1 MKKIIRYSFFSVLP
15 LSTDLCIY
23 FSMVELLK
31 IEVYVSFVTSFLI
44 WSLVA
49 FMITPFIFQNK
60 INFKKYYLK
69 FLLIETLGVFLGEF
83 IFLYFF
89 YSYLDI
95 NYFLSKLLSVWIIF
109 LGSFYLKNN
118 LFKKDRCVE

>member
-1 MKKIIRYSFFSVLP
+1 MKKLIRYSFFSVIP

-23 FSMVELLK
+23 FSMVELLE

-49 FMITPFIFQNK
+49 FLITPFIFQNK

-109 LGSFYLKNN
+109 LGSFYLKNK